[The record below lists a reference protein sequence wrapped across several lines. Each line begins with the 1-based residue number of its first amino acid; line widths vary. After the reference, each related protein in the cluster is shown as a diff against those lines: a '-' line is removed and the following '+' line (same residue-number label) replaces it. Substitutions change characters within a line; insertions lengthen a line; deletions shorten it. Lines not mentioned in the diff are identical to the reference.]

1 MSAADTSQPITPV
14 LELRGI
20 TKRFGDNTVLDG
32 LSLSVAAGEV
42 VVLVGPSGCG
52 KSTLLRCTVGLED
65 IDGGEV
71 VLDGRVVSGSDKS
84 HHTIRN

>member
-42 VVLVGPSGCG
+42 VVLEYASG
-52 KSTLLRCTVGLED
+52 TVYQIVPAD
-65 IDGGEV
+65 
-71 VLDGRVVSGSDKS
+71 
-84 HHTIRN
+84 